1 MQNASSTNAVRDC
14 SEKQH
19 IRHAEESETEEAA
32 KLDLIHS
39 MNTTS
44 SPVSIRCTADPRVRK
59 LGNDRH
65 HDTVNLIKSPAE
77 TSSSR
82 TQDAH
87 ECCEATKAAQSEL
100 LDLMTITRSPVSFSR
115 LPTASDSSAAAATYE
130 QFHDIEVW
138 MTLGLATIQ
147 TNFGT
152 NIPPSIWSPE
162 PSFAPPSL
170 HDNVHTRSKC
180 VLPAT
185 SRPIQERDDIQ
196 EASCGQEMNRCRSL
210 FTSTK
215 TALGVN
221 TEAALS
227 LEEGMIV
234 AISSRDSEGGG
245 ATGGDDAKNDGQ
257 DSQACDSHEVY
268 ATSYPP
274 LLSPP
279 LFDCVGA
286 THPQVPSPY
295 PFQSTHER
303 IEPRISLG
311 WNEIQQNALQGAVR
325 EVMCATR

>member
-19 IRHAEESETEEAA
+19 IRQAEESETEEAA

-39 MNTTS
+39 MNITS
-44 SPVSIRCTADPRVRK
+44 SPVSIRRCTADPRVRK

-170 HDNVHTRSKC
+170 HDHVHTRSQVRVACHK
-180 VLPAT
+180 PAYT
-185 SRPIQERDDIQ
+185 R
-196 EASCGQEMNRCRSL
+196 
-210 FTSTK
+210 
-215 TALGVN
+215 
-221 TEAALS
+221 
-227 LEEGMIV
+227 
-234 AISSRDSEGGG
+234 
-245 ATGGDDAKNDGQ
+245 TGRHTRG
-257 DSQACDSHEVY
+257 
-268 ATSYPP
+268 
-274 LLSPP
+274 LLWA
-279 LFDCVGA
+279 G
-286 THPQVPSPY
+286 
-295 PFQSTHER
+295 
-303 IEPRISLG
+303 
-311 WNEIQQNALQGAVR
+311 NESV
-325 EVMCATR
+325 